1 MRGEIISGRGEKK
14 RGKTIKGRKNKR
26 QMLRRDKRRR
36 RSGAEH
42 RHRRY
47 NWISVRLGGDK
58 KFLEKGKRK
67 KKSIFLLLLLLS
79 LLQAYFSGKF
89 AWGPGQGEK

>member
-36 RSGAEH
+36 RSGAGH

-58 KFLEKGKRK
+58 KFPEKGKRK
-67 KKSIFLLLLLLS
+67 KKIYFFVVVVVVPVASIF
-79 LLQAYFSGKF
+79 
-89 AWGPGQGEK
+89 